1 MPSICLYLH
10 LHQPWRYQK
19 YSIFDVAKTSNYWYE
34 KDYYGKQNNE
44 RIFKKVAEKSYH
56 PMLDLIEKNLRKYPE
71 FKISLSISGTW
82 IEQAEEWDPSLIIQL
97 SRMISTGRV
106 EIVGETYYHSLAFF
120 EDKAEFKEQVRKHS
134 DTIARLFG
142 VRPRVLRNT
151 ELAYSDEVGVWA
163 SQIGY
168 TAVLAEGAEKVLG
181 KKSPNNVYIAEGTSG
196 LKLLLRN
203 YRLSD
208 DIAFRFA
215 DKTSKD
221 YPLTVDKY
229 FAKLKKE
236 KGDVINLFMDF
247 ETFGENIWKSTGIFE
262 FMNELIYKIV
272 KEGNFMTVS
281 EEASFCKPAGAISM
295 PKTVTWAD
303 KERDLSAWFG
313 NDLQKE
319 ATRVLYDLLPL
330 ARSHGGDVYD
340 DWRRL
345 STSDH
350 VYYMSTKYWSDGD
363 VHAYFSPFDSPYDAF
378 MYFMNVV
385 RDLEYRLTKR

>member
-10 LHQPWRYQK
+10 LHQPWRYRK
-19 YSIFDVAKTSNYWYE
+19 YSIFDVAKNSNYWYE

-82 IEQAEEWDPSLIIQL
+82 IEQAEEWDPTLIVQL

-134 DTIARLFG
+134 DTVARLFG

-151 ELAYSDEVGVWA
+151 ELAYNDEVGAWA

-168 TAVLAEGAEKVLG
+168 TAVLAEGFDKILD
-181 KKSPNNVYIAEGTSG
+181 KKSPNHTYIAEGTSG

-215 DKTSKD
+215 DKSSKD

-229 FAKLKKE
+229 FNKLKKE

-247 ETFGENIWKSTGIFE
+247 ETFGENIWKSTGIFD
-262 FMNELIYKIV
+262 FMNELIYLIV
-272 KEGNFMTVS
+272 NKGNFMTVS
-281 EEASFCKPAGAISM
+281 EEALFCKPAGTLSM
-295 PKTVTWAD
+295 PKVVTWAD
-303 KERDLSAWFG
+303 KERDLSAWLG

-319 ATRVLYDLLPL
+319 ATRVLYELLPL
-330 ARSHGGDVYD
+330 ARARGGDVYD

-350 VYYMSTKYWSDGD
+350 VYYMSTKYWNDGD

-385 RDLEYRLTKR
+385 RDLEYRLKK